1 MFRKILI
8 ANRGE
13 IARRIA
19 GTAEALGIQSVMVY
33 SDADADALHVREA
46 REAVRLGEPPASAS
60 YLNIPALIDAARRTG
75 AEAIHPGYGF
85 LSENADFARACA
97 QAGLVFIGPSV
108 EAIEIMGSK
117 SEAKALMAKCGI
129 PLVPGYYG
137 EDQGPEF
144 LANEAAR
151 IGFPVL
157 IKASAGG
164 GGRGMRVVRNLNEFA
179 GALASAQREAQ
190 SAFANAHVLLE
201 KYVENPRH
209 IEVQIFG
216 DRHGNL
222 VHLFERDCSLQR
234 RHQKVIEEAPAVLL
248 SAAQRVTLY
257 DAAIAAGRAV
267 DYVGAG
273 TVEFVVAQDGSV
285 YFIEMNT
292 RLQVE
297 HPVTEEIT
305 GLDLVDWQLRVA
317 AGEPLPL
324 AQDEIE
330 SHGHAIEV
338 RLYAEDPAQDFRPAV
353 GHLARVVFPAETDSI
368 RVDTGVESGDQ
379 VTPWYDAM
387 VAKLIVL
394 GHDRADALQR
404 MSHALAATHVAGLNA
419 NLSYLRRIID
429 HPGYVLGG
437 FTTHFVEEERAALLP
452 AAGEPPVEALLLAA
466 AGVLRGRKQDT
477 TDARAWAHADAF
489 RLNHPALET
498 LQLATGEGIRSLQ
511 IERDRGALAA
521 HLPDGSRLPFAM
533 QAGQGD
539 LLRLEI
545 EGRRLAAPVVLEGN
559 ALEVFLHG
567 ERHAFQVM
575 DPLAHAGEEE
585 AAAGSLLAPMPGA
598 ITALLVELGQSVTR
612 GQPLLVLEAM
622 KIEHTIV
629 APFDGTVSD
638 IFFRQGQQVMQEGAE
653 LVRLA
658 AADDA
663 A

>member
-33 SDADADALHVREA
+33 SDADAGAMHVREA
-46 REAVRLGEPPASAS
+46 REAVRLGEAPANAS
-60 YLNIPALIDAARRTG
+60 YLNIPALIEAARRTG

-97 QAGLVFIGPSV
+97 EAGLVFIGPSV

-117 SEAKALMAKCGI
+117 SEAKALMEKFGV

-137 EDQGPEF
+137 DEQSPAF

-164 GGRGMRVVRNLNEFA
+164 GGRGMRVVRQLDDFA
-179 GALASAQREAQ
+179 AALASAQREAQ
-190 SAFANAHVLLE
+190 SAFANPHVLLE
-201 KYVENPRH
+201 KYIENPRH

-248 SAAQRVTLY
+248 SAAQRATLY

-267 DYVGAG
+267 VYVGAG
-273 TVEFVVAQDGSV
+273 TVEFVVAQDGAV

-305 GLDLVDWQLRVA
+305 GLDLVEWQLRVA

-324 AQDEIE
+324 GQDDIE
-330 SHGHAIEV
+330 QHGHAIEV
-338 RLYAEDPAQDFRPAV
+338 RVYAEDPAQDFRPAV
-353 GHLARVVFPAETDSI
+353 GRLSRVVFPEETDAI
-368 RVDTGVESGDQ
+368 RVDTGVESGDH

-387 VAKLIVL
+387 VAKLIVT

-429 HPGYVLGG
+429 HPGYAVGG

-452 AAGEPPVEALLLAA
+452 AAPEPPAEVLLLAA
-466 AGVLRGRKQDT
+466 AGMLRGRRQPAD
-477 TDARAWAHADAF
+477 DGRAWAKADAF
-489 RLNHPALET
+489 RMNHSALET
-498 LQLATGEGIRSLQ
+498 LQLAAGERGHLLVLEQ
-511 IERDRGALAA
+511 DRGTYAA
-521 HLPDGSRLPFAM
+521 HLPDGSRRSFRLE
-533 QAGQGD
+533 AGSGD
-539 LLRLEI
+539 TLRLEV
-545 EGRRLAAPVVLEGN
+545 EGKRLAAPVVLEGS
-559 ALEVFLHG
+559 ALEVFLNG
-567 ERHAFQVM
+567 ERHAFQII

-598 ITALLVELGQSVTR
+598 ITALLVEVGQEVKR
-612 GQPLLVLEAM
+612 GQALLVLEAM
-622 KIEHTIV
+622 KIEHTIA
-629 APFDGTVSD
+629 APFDGTVSE

-658 AADDA
+658 AAGEA